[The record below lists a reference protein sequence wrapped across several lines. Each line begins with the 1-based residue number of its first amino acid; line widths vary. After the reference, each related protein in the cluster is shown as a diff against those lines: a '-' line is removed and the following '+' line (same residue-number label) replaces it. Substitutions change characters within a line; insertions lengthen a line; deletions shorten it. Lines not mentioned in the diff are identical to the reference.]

1 MSRPVGTTPFPPQPP
16 LPPQPPFPPGPP
28 PSPWLPGLRP
38 VPSGP
43 VTASASLTIGGQDL
57 LAERLLA
64 QRVLALAGELDEEI
78 VNRSVA
84 TLALFDADGDD
95 PVRLRLSGV
104 SADLDAVLT
113 LVDAIDLMTVPVHAT
128 ALGTLTGPA
137 IAILAVA
144 DHRAA
149 GPHAVLHLREP
160 RLEPH
165 GIHGRDLDSWVAEQA
180 VRLHRLQERV
190 ARACAR
196 SVEELAGDMATGR
209 VLTAQEAQE
218 YGLVDSSDA
227 GSPAA
232 GS

>member
-1 MSRPVGTTPFPPQPP
+1 MSRPMGSTPFPPQPP
-16 LPPQPPFPPGPP
+16 LPPQPPAPL
-28 PSPWLPGLRP
+28 PSPWLPGPRL

-43 VTASASLTIGGQDL
+43 ATASASLTIGGQDL
-57 LAERLLA
+57 LAERLLER
-64 QRVLALAGELDEEI
+64 RVLALAGELDEET

-113 LVDAIDLMTVPVHAT
+113 LVDAIDLMAVPVHAT

-137 IAILAVA
+137 VAILAVA

-149 GPHAVLHLREP
+149 GPHALLHLREP
-160 RLEPH
+160 RLEPS
-165 GIHGRDLDSWVAEQA
+165 GIRGRDFDAWVSEQVA
-180 VRLHRLQERV
+180 RLRRLQERV
-190 ARACAR
+190 ARACGR
-196 SVEELAGDMATGR
+196 SVEELAADMATGR
-209 VLTAQEAQE
+209 VLTAQEAQK

-227 GSPAA
+227 GSAAA
-232 GS
+232 GC